1 MRGGGFRSSGRGSDG
16 NDALGGE
23 FWGGLRG
30 WGHVFGR
37 GRSVLRGAMRLNRSV
52 LLCVSLGIA
61 ACGGSQAASQE
72 PAAPAAAA
80 AEAAAPAEE
89 TAAASSE
96 SEADPAGATEESSGG
111 STLPGGRTP
120 RDIVTAPDTI
130 FMFSF
135 NQSDVMQKA
144 EKECEEKSKGDA
156 KKNADC
162 MAKEKAKIQVDGVA
176 LKEENGKWYFLKIR
190 RKGQVLVNLSKIPVE
205 FADETGNSVVL
216 KPTGKDQGTAPK
228 AVPDSITLEVPNDYQ
243 IVLTDPELGK
253 LVYEAKIG
261 IVGQ

>member
-1 MRGGGFRSSGRGSDG
+1 
-16 NDALGGE
+16 
-23 FWGGLRG
+23 
-30 WGHVFGR
+30 
-37 GRSVLRGAMRLNRSV
+37 
-52 LLCVSLGIA
+52 
-61 ACGGSQAASQE
+61 
-72 PAAPAAAA
+72 
-80 AEAAAPAEE
+80 
-89 TAAASSE
+89 
-96 SEADPAGATEESSGG
+96 
-111 STLPGGRTP
+111 LPGGRTP